1 MDLNISKAKLTKKG
15 CLEVVYADKE
25 GNDIVFK
32 GINPVHPDLKDSLN
46 KLIPYIVDITE
57 QKESQYIN
65 WERPESC
72 LEDEFFKKFNVTG
85 VSIGGDSSF
94 EVCVLTGKRTLMTSK
109 VLNLCSPGI
118 GFDPDNENRM
128 CIVRSFVMLFIISCM
143 KQSFMLQRINVRRF
157 KGNLNLK
164 MVRTRLTRLMKLLM
178 Q

>member
-57 QKESQYIN
+57 QKEAGYIN

-72 LEDEFFKKFNVTG
+72 LEDEFSRSSMSPALALVVT
-85 VSIGGDSSF
+85 
-94 EVCVLTGKRTLMTSK
+94 LPL
-109 VLNLCSPGI
+109 
-118 GFDPDNENRM
+118 
-128 CIVRSFVMLFIISCM
+128 
-143 KQSFMLQRINVRRF
+143 RF
-157 KGNLNLK
+157 AC
-164 MVRTRLTRLMKLLM
+164 
-178 Q
+178 

>member
-65 WERPESC
+65 WEEFRDAVYNFLYEAELYVTENKCSEIQRKFEFKDGEDPFDKVDEAADAMNEDGEDNGICSTVEHHELV
-72 LEDEFFKKFNVTG
+72 LEPA
-85 VSIGGDSSF
+85 S
-94 EVCVLTGKRTLMTSK
+94 
-109 VLNLCSPGI
+109 
-118 GFDPDNENRM
+118 
-128 CIVRSFVMLFIISCM
+128 
-143 KQSFMLQRINVRRF
+143 
-157 KGNLNLK
+157 
-164 MVRTRLTRLMKLLM
+164 
-178 Q
+178 

>member
-57 QKESQYIN
+57 QKEAGYIN

-94 EVCVLTGKRTLMTSK
+94 EVCVLTGKR
-109 VLNLCSPGI
+109 
-118 GFDPDNENRM
+118 
-128 CIVRSFVMLFIISCM
+128 
-143 KQSFMLQRINVRRF
+143 
-157 KGNLNLK
+157 
-164 MVRTRLTRLMKLLM
+164 LL
-178 Q
+178 